1 MDKVRV
7 GLVGLGGMG
16 NGHYL
21 AYKNITDMELV
32 SICDIRINELKNKIT
47 DSKVHL
53 YDDLTK
59 MLDNEKLDVI
69 DIVTPSYLHADM
81 VIECLNRGLNV
92 LCEKPMTLTVEDCDR
107 IKNTLKKTNK
117 KFMTAHVVRFMD
129 PYVFLKKEIEE
140 KKLGKVL
147 KGEFKRISS
156 IPTWSYQDWM
166 RNEKLSGGVGLDL
179 SIHDIDFVQSV
190 FGMPLKTNSIYRHLN
205 NNSTYIISS
214 LIYEDALITCEGTW
228 YNADIPFMAEFLV
241 VFENGYIMCRDG
253 KLIKNNQEIDLTKQ
267 NKTSDIGINISC
279 DNAYEKEIRYFID
292 CVKNNKDV
300 DFITVDSSSTSVE
313 LTRKLINE
321 AIIID

>member
-32 SICDIRINELKNKIT
+32 SICDIRINDLKNKIT
-47 DSKVHL
+47 DSEVHL
-53 YDDLTK
+53 YDDLNK

-92 LCEKPMTLTVEDCDR
+92 LCEKPMTLTVEDCNR
-107 IKNTLKKTNK
+107 IKDALKKTNK
-117 KFMTAHVVRFMD
+117 KFMTAHVVRFME

-140 KKLGKVL
+140 KKIGKVL

-190 FGMPLKTNSIYRHLN
+190 FGMPKKTNCIYRHLK
-205 NNSTYIISS
+205 NNSTYILSS

-241 VFENGYIMCRDG
+241 VFENGYIMWGDSGVC
-253 KLIKNNQEIDLTKQ
+253 NF
-267 NKTSDIGINISC
+267 
-279 DNAYEKEIRYFID
+279 FI
-292 CVKNNKDV
+292 NKDKLKNL
-300 DFITVDSSSTSVE
+300 DFSDVLYNWDCY
-313 LTRKLINE
+313 
-321 AIIID
+321 